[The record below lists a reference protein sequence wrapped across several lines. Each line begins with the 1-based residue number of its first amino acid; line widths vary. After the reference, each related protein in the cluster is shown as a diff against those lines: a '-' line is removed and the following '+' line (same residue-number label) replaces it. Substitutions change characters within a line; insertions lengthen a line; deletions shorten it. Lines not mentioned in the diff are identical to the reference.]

1 MILISEMRILPRE
14 FWQTAGKSKLTIDVI
29 SLSMWS
35 RSNRPLPGDKPKHP
49 RIQYESFIFSRNISA
64 HCFVVGFSK
73 FPFVSFSN
81 SWFVEAREKTWFH
94 IFMMYYILRG
104 SAETFLYN
112 SYRRSSVMVVKSTSA
127 VTTHLSLPILYSKV
141 SILGFY
147 PCRRYHSV
155 KGKLIDWNDWNF
167 CFVQSFEFYKQSQ
180 SVKKF
185 NTRVLATN
193 ISFDPRF
200 VVIKRVKIFA
210 MSCMW
215 CAVMP

>member
-14 FWQTAGKSKLTIDVI
+14 FWQTAGKSKLIIDVI
-29 SLSMWS
+29 HWARDREVRNS
-35 RSNRPLPGDKPKHP
+35 GDEPSPPWRQTKASQNSVRVLHSP
-49 RIQYESFIFSRNISA
+49 RVACRNISA
-64 HCFVVGFSK
+64 HCFIVGFSK

-167 CFVQSFEFYKQSQ
+167 CFVQSFEF
-180 SVKKF
+180 F
-185 NTRVLATN
+185 
-193 ISFDPRF
+193 
-200 VVIKRVKIFA
+200 
-210 MSCMW
+210 
-215 CAVMP
+215 